1 VLVNR
6 AINILFIIGLIF
18 YTADSVYSKDNGK
31 NNSAKKTAEN
41 QSEAGKNKDNKDN
54 DESGQDKTEK
64 ETSVKKD
71 NEKNQ
76 ELNFKDED
84 FRPKVEDE
92 SAGWL
97 MFKALAVIGLMG
109 AGFYFF
115 FKFVT
120 QKAGIS
126 HLGGAVVTQLAS
138 VPVGQNKFIQ
148 VVDIAG
154 KVLVVGVADGGINLL
169 TEITDKNEIDRIR
182 LIGSQKS
189 AAGTVNFQEYISKH
203 LGRFKEVVNDIS
215 ARKRNDSRIVKKTES
230 GVDLAYLKSQKDRL
244 KNINGRG
251 NE

>member
-1 VLVNR
+1 VLVKR
-6 AINILFIIGLIF
+6 AAYIIFITGLIF
-18 YTADSVYSKDNGK
+18 YSADSVFSKENGK
-31 NNSAKKTAEN
+31 NNSVKKTAES
-41 QSEAGKNKDNKDN
+41 QAEAGKNKEKD
-54 DESGQDKTEK
+54 DTASEKSEK
-64 ETSVKKD
+64 ESAAKSENDKS
-71 NEKNQ
+71 Q

-84 FRPKVEDE
+84 FRPKVEEE

-97 MFKALAVIGLMG
+97 MFKALAVIGLIG

-115 FKFVT
+115 FKYVT

-126 HLGGAVVTQLAS
+126 TTGGAIVNQLAS

-154 KVLVVGVADGGINLL
+154 KVLVVGVADSGINLL

-182 LIGSQKS
+182 LVGSQRS
-189 AAGTVNFQEYISKH
+189 AAGALNFQEYIAKH
-203 LGRFKEVVNDIS
+203 LGKFRDIVNDIS
-215 ARKRNDSRIVKKTES
+215 SRKKGGSSVIRKTES
-230 GVDLAYLKSQKDRL
+230 GVDLSYLKSQKDRL